1 MRGLASSVLLCDLAS
16 IEGDMPQLKQTPEDG
31 VHSVHYAANDLV
43 PELHWESRVDEGWA
57 CDSQL

>member
-16 IEGDMPQLKQTPEDG
+16 MEGDMPEDG
-31 VHSVHYAANDLV
+31 VHSVHYAANDLI